1 VSEHFGTFT
10 QRRSKG
16 MVWLMLTR
24 EEVLKIARLARLKLT
39 DVEVDLYRERL
50 ARVLDYIHELN
61 QVKTP
66 SDAFVKHVPKD
77 SVAFRE
83 DVAIAFAD
91 TESLL
96 ANAAE
101 SEEGHFLLPPIMERE

>member
-1 VSEHFGTFT
+1 
-10 QRRSKG
+10 
-16 MVWLMLTR
+16 MLSR

-39 DVEVDLYRERL
+39 DSEVDMYQEQLG
-50 ARVLDYIHELN
+50 RVLDYIHELN
-61 QVKTP
+61 ELKTP

-83 DVAIAFAD
+83 DVAIAFSEPD
-91 TESLL
+91 LLL
-96 ANAAE
+96 ANAPE